1 MPFTVAAL
9 GRDVDPFMLHI
20 YAALAEQERRMISQ
34 RTKAALA
41 EAKRRGVRLGNPEQA
56 KANRLEA
63 EAHAERLR
71 PVLTELRGIYPA
83 NTNPHIE

>member
-1 MPFTVAAL
+1 
-9 GRDVDPFMLHI
+9 
-20 YAALAEQERRMISQ
+20 
-34 RTKAALA
+34 LA
-41 EAKRRGVRLGNPEQA
+41 EAKRRGVQLGNPEQP

-83 NTNPHIE
+83 KRSQPSWPSVPSRRHAVATGNRQP